1 MHDNFKDKL
10 YVFFRHRIPLL
21 ATLILMFLFYVPI
34 YSLELNYF
42 RPAVGFI
49 CVYYWTLKRS
59 YMFSY
64 ISAFIIGFFM
74 DIYSSTPL
82 GINCLMMLFLV
93 FVTEMLARYFKA
105 ASFTGNWLVFSLAGL
120 ILTLIKWLLISV
132 YFSRFVSISEVIV
145 NLISTIMFYPLVVYF
160 NIWIQNN
167 LLPQERINE

>member
-1 MHDNFKDKL
+1 MHDSFREKL
-10 YVFFRHRIPLL
+10 YSFFLHRIPLL
-21 ATLILMFLFYVPI
+21 ATFVLMFLFYVPI

-49 CVYYWTLKRS
+49 CVYYWTLKRH

-64 ISAFIIGFFM
+64 ISAFFIGFIT

-82 GINCLMMLFLV
+82 GVNCLMMLLLV
-93 FVTEMLARYFKA
+93 FVTEMLVRYFKA
-105 ASFTGNWLVFSLAGL
+105 ASFVGNWLVFLLAGFV
-120 ILTLIKWLLISV
+120 LTVVKWLIISV
-132 YFSRFVSISEVIV
+132 YFSRFISMTEIMI
-145 NLISTIMFYPLVVYF
+145 NLLSTVMFYPLIVYF